1 MNESGKFEIYKKKL
15 QGICD
20 ENDLVGKFV
29 YDKYPMKLII
39 QPCKDPDAQM
49 SMLEGVADDG
59 SGYISPDAVLMF
71 YFEDGDLVERIKG
84 TFDMGDTLKNKLKTL
99 FKKMHYLYLQ
109 FFHRELITSYG
120 LSHIPRIQDN
130 TTPAA
135 AQPVGYEQVDM
146 DEAISIVRTENFVT
160 LEMLSTKMHI
170 STDDADSLL
179 NELELKGVISEEKE
193 DGTYDVLP
201 WDEPDDEADDT
212 EGGDE

>member
-49 SMLEGVADDG
+49 SMLEDIADDG
-59 SGYISPDAVLMF
+59 SGYISPDAMLMF

-84 TFDMGDTLKNKLKTL
+84 TFDMGDTLKSKLKTL

-109 FFHRELITSYG
+109 FFHRELVTSHG
-120 LSHIPRIQDN
+120 LIHIPRIQD
-130 TTPAA
+130 TLPTA
-135 AQPVGYEQVDM
+135 AQSVEVYEQVNM
-146 DEAISIVRTENFVT
+146 
-160 LEMLSTKMHI
+160 
-170 STDDADSLL
+170 
-179 NELELKGVISEEKE
+179 
-193 DGTYDVLP
+193 
-201 WDEPDDEADDT
+201 DEPDDEDKQ
-212 EGGDE
+212 